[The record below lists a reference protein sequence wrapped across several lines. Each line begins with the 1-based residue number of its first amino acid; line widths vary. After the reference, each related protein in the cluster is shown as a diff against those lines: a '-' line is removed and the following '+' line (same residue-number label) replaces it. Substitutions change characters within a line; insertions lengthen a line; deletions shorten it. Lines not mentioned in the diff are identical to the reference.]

1 MDKQYSKSPTPPV
14 AGRSRQMTIDQL
26 IYDEIVYQDP
36 NCIIVRRN
44 GVTEQYIVVGDQ
56 FISDDFMNQAYATLG
71 I

>member
-1 MDKQYSKSPTPPV
+1 
-14 AGRSRQMTIDQL
+14 MTIDQL

-56 FISDDFMNQAYATLG
+56 LISDDFMTQAYATLG